1 MYLRKTLFVAL
12 LLAVVI
18 LPATSHATIS
28 RVIGLG
34 GAESH
39 YIVKDAYNYS
49 VWPQLV
55 RHYGMQSGAEFYAA
69 GTNGYDFQKAYI
81 IYDFGDGKSALSFAL
96 DKLNSRNYGML
107 ANNELA
113 ALDNIEG
120 GYNKL
125 NVTYGRPM
133 GDNMLIGAALHF
145 AGKSYSADENAP
157 GGKVD
162 NSYSEIGLL
171 LGLTA
176 MEDKLDVSL
185 GFRSGSWSLE
195 NAGGTVAE
203 ADGASDIMLAGR
215 YWYEANENYK
225 IIPSLALNM
234 HTDNAKVGTAAHEY
248 SSSMFRLGVGNNW
261 TPKEDMLAIAE
272 FGLKSVGE
280 TMKPD
285 GGDEATDSESS
296 IFWRLGIES
305 EIFSWMKARFGAQRD
320 WLGATEES
328 AAGKPEYSTS
338 VTSTYLGTT
347 VHRNRCQADLVV
359 HPDFLCYG
367 PNFVSGYQGMLFT
380 RASVK
385 INFDKI

>member
-12 LLAVVI
+12 LLAIVI
-18 LPATSHATIS
+18 LPATSHATIT
-28 RVIGLG
+28 RVMGLG
-34 GAESH
+34 GAESV
-39 YIVKDAYNYS
+39 YIVKDAYGYS
-49 VWPQLV
+49 IWPQLV
-55 RHYGMQSGAEFYAA
+55 RHYGMQSGAEFYAT
-69 GTNGYDFQKAYI
+69 GDGYDFQKAYI
-81 IYDFGDGKSALSFAL
+81 NYDFGEGKSVLSFAL
-96 DKLNSRNYGML
+96 DKLNHRNYGML
-107 ANNELA
+107 ADNELA
-113 ALDNIEG
+113 ALDDIEG

-125 NVTYGRPM
+125 NITYGRPM
-133 GDNMLIGAALHF
+133 GEDMLVGAALHF
-145 AGKSYSADENAP
+145 AGKSYKDDNE
-157 GGKVD
+157 VD

-176 MEDKLDVSL
+176 AQEKLDVSL
-185 GFRSGSWSLE
+185 GFRSGSYTLE

-215 YWYEANENYK
+215 YWYEANENYT

-234 HTDNAKVGTAAHEY
+234 HTDNAKIGTASHEY

-272 FGLKSVGE
+272 FGLKSMGE

-285 GGDEATDSESS
+285 GGEEATDSEMS

-320 WLGATEES
+320 WVGATYES
-328 AAGKPEYSTS
+328 MPGKPEWSSS
-338 VTSTYLGTT
+338 VTTTYLGTT
-347 VHRNRCQADLVV
+347 VHWNRFQADLLV
-359 HPDFLCYG
+359 HPDFLGYG

-385 INFDKI
+385 INFDKM